1 MGNVDLLRK
10 YQWSDLHNVGLID
23 CRSPIYS
30 LAEQM
35 ELPSKLPRSAD
46 LYWSPHYIVPALI
59 RCRTMVTIHDIFH
72 LAMPQYVKGPHKRA
86 YAKGLF
92 MVIARKAGTVVCSS
106 DYTLS
111 EVKRLTKIDHSKLH
125 RVHLGVDEAWFDAVP
140 ERNPHPEPYLLYV
153 GNVKPHKNLR
163 ALLSAYR
170 MIEGEIPHDLVIV
183 GKNEGFI
190 TGDAQVAEE
199 ARLLGGRVKF
209 TGSISLAVLR
219 QYVIHADCLVLPS
232 LYEGFGL
239 PPLEA
244 MACGC
249 PTIVS
254 TAASLPEVC
263 GDASLY
269 IDPHRP
275 EDIAA
280 KIKML
285 LNDEALRSELRSKGR
300 QQAARFG
307 WEKTADE
314 MIEIC
319 EGLLGA

>member
-1 MGNVDLLRK
+1 
-10 YQWSDLHNVGLID
+10 
-23 CRSPIYS
+23 
-30 LAEQM
+30 
-35 ELPSKLPRSAD
+35 
-46 LYWSPHYIVPALI
+46 
-59 RCRTMVTIHDIFH
+59 MVTIHDIFH